1 MINLKVL
8 TTVFITVFLSELG
21 DKTQLATLL
30 FATTN
35 RERLSVFIGSSLALI
50 VASALAVLLGDFIS
64 KNVNITTV
72 KNIAGIGFII
82 IGIWILIN
90 NK

>member
-1 MINLKVL
+1 MINLKTL
-8 TTVFITVFLSELG
+8 ATVFITVFLSELG

-35 RERLSVFIGSSLALI
+35 KDRLTVFIGSSLALI
-50 VASALAVLLGDFIS
+50 FASGLAVILGDFIS
-64 KNVNITTV
+64 KNVNMNIL
-72 KNIAGIGFII
+72 KNIAGIGFIA